1 MKVRCMEVIEK
12 RGMGEGG
19 TGGGGAEWDGI
30 ISAVRKSF
38 CPQGQGANLFI
49 SLPEVTMK
57 FYAVLCSDDE
67 RDQRP

>member
-1 MKVRCMEVIEK
+1 MEVIEK
-12 RGMGEGG
+12 RGVGGGG
-19 TGGGGAEWDGI
+19 TGRGEGQSGGGI
-30 ISAVRKSF
+30 ISAARKSSP
-38 CPQGQGANLFI
+38 PQGQRANLFI